1 MNASLFHILIAICC
15 VTPAVA
21 ADDPPVKL
29 ALLIGCSDYQ
39 HLQGKNLRGPKNDVK
54 EFAQALTKRFGFA
67 ASDVRTLAAWPTDVA
82 LRPTRANILRD
93 LDALA
98 AKAADGAQIV
108 IAFSGHGTRIPIP
121 DSQQPLD
128 PTNPEPDGLD
138 EAFVAADAQLVD
150 GEMQNLILDNELGV
164 RLQKIR
170 AKGAHVWAVFDC
182 CHSGTLARGGG
193 DDPTGEVS
201 RELSADQL
209 GITAEAVKKAETK
222 AAAVKDQAAK
232 SDELNIFDSPAEE
245 NLPGSLVAFYAAQPF
260 ETAPDLP
267 CPAGSPKTDEHY
279 FGLLTYSTLQ
289 TLLRERPAGKL
300 TYRELGQAVIGRYR
314 ADRGTRGPTPNFAG
328 DLDRE
333 VLGLG
338 KWPGRSQM
346 LLQKNDIGW
355 SINAG
360 ELQGLSTGS
369 ILALYP
375 PATDS
380 NEEKP
385 LGYVKVTN
393 ASSVAAYVEPCSFNQ
408 VAAIAASKLQDALRC
423 EIVARQLG
431 DLRLKVA
438 IAGEGDV
445 QSLVKLTRDHLQ
457 AAEDKLGAYLHV
469 SEDPAADWQ
478 LRAVSP
484 AIALADYRM
493 KIETPQL
500 FLIRRGEGTA
510 AGRVWQQYDPRDA
523 ETFRTLLVADLQK
536 VFTWQNLW
544 RVAGSVGKEAA
555 SVDCAV
561 KVELAKL
568 AAADDTSG
576 GKLLDRGELQAGDF
590 LELRVA
596 NDGVDRIWVTLVFL
610 DADFRVSVLP
620 TEQLNRPG
628 SAGSELEP
636 IRFQITAKTPGPQ
649 SCLVIAG
656 SAETN
661 LLEPPDY
668 RFLAQSRLGKTP
680 KSEIAA
686 SRAGGSP
693 FETLALAVAGQQ
705 GAFRGEVASS
715 AQNPTLVL
723 RSWVTVPATSKP
735 ALNQPESG
743 KP

>member
-1 MNASLFHILIAICC
+1 MKPSSLCCLWLICGLTTTA
-15 VTPAVA
+15 A
-21 ADDPPVKL
+21 ADNPPVKL

-67 ASDVRTLAAWPTDVA
+67 ANDVRTLSAWPVDVS
-82 LRPTRANILRD
+82 LRPTRANILRE

-121 DSQQPLD
+121 DSQHPLD

-182 CHSGTLARGGG
+182 CHSGTLARGVS
-193 DDPTGEVS
+193 DEATGEVS

-209 GITAEAVKKAETK
+209 GIAAAAVKKAETK
-222 AAAVKDQAAK
+222 AAGVKDQAAK
-232 SDELNIFDSPAEE
+232 DDDDLTIFDAPSEE
-245 NLPGSLVAFYAAQPF
+245 NQPGSLVAFYAAQPF

-267 CPAGSPKTDEHY
+267 CPAGAPKTDDHY

-289 TLLRERPAGKL
+289 TLLRERSPGKL

-333 VLGLG
+333 VLGIG
-338 KWPGRSQM
+338 KWPGRSQL
-346 LLQKNDIGW
+346 LLQKNEAGW

-369 ILALYP
+369 ILAVYP
-375 PATDS
+375 PAIATT
-380 NEEKP
+380 EEKV
-385 LGYVKVTN
+385 LGHVKVTK
-393 ASSVAAYVEPCSFNQ
+393 SSPTSVYVEPCPFNQ
-408 VAAIAASKLQDALRC
+408 VAAIAASNLQDGMRC
-423 EIVARQLG
+423 EIVSRQLG
-431 DLRLKVA
+431 DLRLKLAVV
-438 IAGEGDV
+438 GDGDV
-445 QSLVKLTRDHLQ
+445 QSLVKLTRDQLQ
-457 AAEDKLGAYLHV
+457 AAEDRLGPYLHV
-469 SEDPAADWQ
+469 SDDPAADWQ

-484 AIALADYRM
+484 ALALADYRM

-500 FLIRRGEGTA
+500 FLIRRGEGGA

-523 ETFRTLLVADLQK
+523 DTFRTLLVADLQK

-544 RVAGSVGKEAA
+544 RVAGNVGKEAA
-555 SVDCAV
+555 SVDTAV

-568 AAADDTSG
+568 AAVDDTSG
-576 GKLLDRGELQAGDF
+576 GKLLDSAEVKSGDF

-596 NDGVDRIWVTLVFL
+596 NDGADRIWVTLVFL

-620 TEQLNRPG
+620 TEQLNRTG

-668 RFLAQSRLGKTP
+668 RFLAQSRLGKNP

-686 SRAGGSP
+686 TRAGNSP

-715 AQNPTLVL
+715 AQNPTLIL
-723 RSWVTVPATSKP
+723 RSWLTMPAASKP
-735 ALNQPESG
+735 
-743 KP
+743 

>member
-1 MNASLFHILIAICC
+1 MKPSSLCCLWLICC
-15 VTPAVA
+15 GLTTAAA
-21 ADDPPVKL
+21 ADNPPVTL

-67 ASDVRTLAAWPTDVA
+67 ASDVRTLAAWPVDVT
-82 LRPTRANILRD
+82 LRPTRANILRE

-98 AKAADGAQIV
+98 AKSAAGAQIV

-121 DSQQPLD
+121 DSQHPLD

-164 RLQKIR
+164 HLQKIR

-182 CHSGTLARGGG
+182 CHSGTLARGVG
-193 DDPTGEVS
+193 DDATGEVS

-209 GITAEAVKKAETK
+209 GITAAAVKKAETK
-222 AAAVKDQAAK
+222 AAGVKDQAAK
-232 SDELNIFDSPAEE
+232 DGDDLTIFDAPSEE
-245 NLPGSLVAFYAAQPF
+245 NQPGSLVAFYAAQPF

-267 CPAGSPKTDEHY
+267 CPAGAPKTDDHY

-289 TLLRERPAGKL
+289 TLLRERSAGKL

-338 KWPGRSQM
+338 KWPGRSQL
-346 LLQKNDIGW
+346 LLQKNDAGW
-355 SINAG
+355 AINAG

-369 ILALYP
+369 ILAAYP
-375 PATDS
+375 PATATQEDM
-380 NEEKP
+380 P

-393 ASSVAAYVEPCSFNQ
+393 ASPTSVYVEPCPFNQ
-408 VAAIAASKLQDALRC
+408 VAAIAASNLQDGMRC
-423 EIVARQLG
+423 EIVSRQLG

-438 IAGEGDV
+438 IVGEGDV
-445 QSLVKLTRDHLQ
+445 QSLVKLTRDLLQ

-469 SEDPAADWQ
+469 NDDPAADWQ

-500 FLIRRGEGTA
+500 FLIRRGEGGA

-544 RVAGSVGKEAA
+544 RVAGNVGKEAA
-555 SVDCAV
+555 SVDTAV

-568 AAADDTSG
+568 TAADDTSG
-576 GKLLDRGELQAGDF
+576 GKLLDNAEVKSGDF

-596 NDGVDRIWVTLVFL
+596 NDGANRIWVTLVFL

-668 RFLAQSRLGKTP
+668 RFLAQSRLGKNP

-686 SRAGGSP
+686 TRAGSSP

-723 RSWVTVPATSKP
+723 RSWLTKPSASKP
-735 ALNQPESG
+735 
-743 KP
+743 

>member
-1 MNASLFHILIAICC
+1 MRTSFLFTVCLICC
-15 VTPAVA
+15 CFATSVA
-21 ADDPPVKL
+21 ADSPPVKL

-54 EFAQALTKRFGFA
+54 EFAQALTRRFGFA
-67 ASDVRTLAAWPTDVA
+67 AGDVRTLVAWPTDVA
-82 LRPTRANILRD
+82 LRPTRANILHE

-98 AKAADGAQIV
+98 EKATDGSQIV
-108 IAFSGHGTRIPIP
+108 IAFSGHGTRVPIP
-121 DSQQPLD
+121 EAQQPLD

-138 EAFVAADAQLVD
+138 EAFVAADAQLVN
-150 GEMQNLILDNELGV
+150 GAMQNLILDNELGV
-164 RLQKIR
+164 KLQKIR

-182 CHSGTLARGGG
+182 CHSGTLARGVG
-193 DDPTGEVS
+193 DDASGEVS

-209 GITAEAVKKAETK
+209 GIDAAAVKKAEAK
-222 AAAVKDQAAK
+222 AAAVPNQATN
-232 SDELNIFDSPAEE
+232 SGDDLTIFDSPTDE

-267 CPAGSPKTDEHY
+267 CPAGAPKTDDHY
-279 FGLLTYSTLQ
+279 FGLLTFSTLQ
-289 TLLRERPAGKL
+289 TLLRERAAGKM

-338 KWPGRSQM
+338 KWPGRSQL
-346 LLQKNDIGW
+346 LLQKNDATW

-369 ILALYP
+369 IIALYP
-375 PATDS
+375 PAVAAAG
-380 NEEKP
+380 EPP
-385 LGYVKVTN
+385 LGYVKVT
-393 ASSVAAYVEPCSFNQ
+393 ASTPTAANVEPCPFNQ
-408 VAAIAASKLQDALRC
+408 VAAIAASKLQDGQRC
-423 EIVARQLG
+423 EIVSRQLG
-431 DLRLKVA
+431 DLRLKLA
-438 IAGEGDV
+438 IVGEGDV
-445 QSLVKLTRDHLQ
+445 ESLVKLTRDHLQ
-457 AAEDKLGAYLHV
+457 AAEEKLGAYLQV
-469 SEDPAADWQ
+469 SNDPAADWQ

-484 AIALADYRM
+484 AVALADYRM

-500 FLIRRGEGTA
+500 FLVRRGEGSA

-544 RVAGSVGKEAA
+544 RVAGNVGKEAA
-555 SVDCAV
+555 STETAV
-561 KVELAKL
+561 NVELAKL

-576 GKLLDRGELQAGDF
+576 GQLLDNAEVRAGDF

-596 NDGVDRIWVTLVFL
+596 NDGSDRVWVTLVFL

-668 RFLAQSRLGKTP
+668 RFLAQSKLGKNP
-680 KSEIAA
+680 KTAIAA
-686 SRAGGSP
+686 TRAGSSP

-715 AQNPTLVL
+715 PHNPTLVL
-723 RSWVTVPATSKP
+723 RSWLTIPAATSKP
-735 ALNQPESG
+735 ETAQP
-743 KP
+743 